1 MRKHNGM
8 RPQDV
13 AILLKIIALKSIDWQ
28 LVPLSSSLQISISEI
43 SESLNRSR
51 LAGLVDYQKKR
62 PNKQSILEFLEHGVK
77 YVFPQKPGAMSK
89 GIVTAHSHPFMK
101 QYFSSEENYVWA
113 DRDGEVIGQTI
124 EPFYEKQPLAAKS
137 DPEFYKL
144 LALVD
149 VLRVG
154 KVREVK
160 IALEELKRILLY
172 ESSKQYLPD

>member
-13 AILLKIIALKSIDWQ
+13 AILLKIIALKSNDWQ
-28 LVPLSSSLQISISEI
+28 LVPLSSNMLISISEI

-77 YVFPQKPGAMSK
+77 YVFPQKPGAISR

-101 QYFSSEENYVWA
+101 QYFSTEENYVWA
-113 DRDGEVIGQTI
+113 DRDGEVLGQTI
-124 EPFYEKQPLAAKS
+124 IPFYEKQPQAAKS
-137 DPEFYKL
+137 DPDFYKL
-144 LALVD
+144 LALAD

-160 IALEELKRILLY
+160 IAMEELKKILLH
-172 ESSKQYLPD
+172 ESSK

>member
-1 MRKHNGM
+1 M

-13 AILLKIIALKSIDWQ
+13 AILLKIIALNSKEWQ
-28 LVPLSSSLQISISEI
+28 LVPLSNELLISISEI

-51 LAGLVDYQKKR
+51 LAGLVDYHKKR
-62 PNKQSILEFLEHGVK
+62 PNKQSMLEFLEHGVK
-77 YVFPQKPGAMSK
+77 YVFPQKPGAMSR

-101 QYFSSEENYVWA
+101 RIFNSEENYVWA
-113 DRDGEVIGQTI
+113 DQEGEVIGQVI
-124 EPFYEKQPLAAKS
+124 EPFYEKQPKAVKK

-154 KVREVK
+154 RVREIKVA
-160 IALEELKRILLY
+160 IDELKRILLH
-172 ESSKQYLPD
+172 EPSK

>member
-1 MRKHNGM
+1 M

-13 AILLKIIALKSIDWQ
+13 AILLKIITLGSNDWQ
-28 LVPLSSSLQISISEI
+28 LVPLSNDLLISISEI

-62 PNKQSILEFLEHGVK
+62 PARQSLLEFLEHGVK
-77 YVFPQKPGAMSK
+77 YVFPQKPGAISR

-101 QYFSSEENYVWA
+101 QYFSTEENYVWA
-113 DRDGEVIGQTI
+113 DRDGDVLGQTI
-124 EPFYEKQPLAAKS
+124 DPFYEKQPQAAKS

-160 IALEELKRILLY
+160 IAMEELKRILHH
-172 ESSKQYLPD
+172 ESPK